1 MGRRSTNAAKLFGY
15 TIARTY
21 LTGANVAEFA
31 NQVRTKATDAVN
43 ELGHLCDELDKAHQ
57 RLQVEAGDDDRLL
70 VARAMRKFAE
80 TLSKTANN
88 VAVIDAMATVTLPV
102 ALETAARIRNDAPRT
117 AEACAAS
124 TGNWPSRSDQH
135 RKNLVSPVIRPAPSS
150 NDCVMRSPYR
160 DVR

>member
-1 MGRRSTNAAKLFGY
+1 
-15 TIARTY
+15 
-21 LTGANVAEFA
+21 
-31 NQVRTKATDAVN
+31 
-43 ELGHLCDELDKAHQ
+43 
-57 RLQVEAGDDDRLL
+57 
-70 VARAMRKFAE
+70 MRKFAE